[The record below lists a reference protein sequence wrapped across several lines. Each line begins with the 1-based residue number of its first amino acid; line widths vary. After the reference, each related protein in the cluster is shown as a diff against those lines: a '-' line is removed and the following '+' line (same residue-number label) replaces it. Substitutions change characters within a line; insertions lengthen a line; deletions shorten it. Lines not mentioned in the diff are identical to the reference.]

1 MKKYLFALIG
11 LLMIQSV
18 NSQLKYEKRIEFELK
33 DGYADEKMFTFGERG
48 LLMRSK
54 KIERVEND
62 EEWKFDFYSTDIT
75 LETTKTFRVDR
86 KYYLD
91 ETTQINGRL
100 HSFFRNKKG
109 EYALHSIDSKTMEEF
124 VVKGSFPKK
133 TWVQEMLIIGDYAH
147 FYTRFKKRE
156 LYLYSLNWKTGESKK
171 TPINIPNYKT
181 KSLSLLRMQQ
191 FEETDELLVFVRAV
205 SGMKTNEIVVVRY
218 DSQGNYLER
227 FLLTEDVERNFISIS
242 ASPIGDKHYVF
253 TGTYSSN
260 KTNSSQGL
268 YFCESENGKMNYVEY
283 YNFADLENF
292 FTYISDRKQEKIE
305 KKKERKKK
313 KGRELKFKYLIADH
327 PVIVLD
333 EGYLFIGEAYY
344 PTYRTETYTT
354 YSNGVAVTQTRQ
366 VFDGYQ
372 YTHAVVTRYNKY
384 GEMVWDQIFEMYPSY
399 KPFFVKRFISI
410 AEGDQDALNLV
421 FASRSRIVSK
431 SFSYEGEVISDRTS
445 DPIETGLDGDKTKW
459 SNSNVDYWYDD
470 YFIAYGRQKIK
481 NKEKGQR
488 KRFVYFVN
496 KIKFE

>member
-1 MKKYLFALIG
+1 
-11 LLMIQSV
+11 
-18 NSQLKYEKRIEFELK
+18 
-33 DGYADEKMFTFGERG
+33 
-48 LLMRSK
+48 
-54 KIERVEND
+54 
-62 EEWKFDFYSTDIT
+62 
-75 LETTKTFRVDR
+75 
-86 KYYLD
+86 
-91 ETTQINGRL
+91 
-100 HSFFRNKKG
+100 
-109 EYALHSIDSKTMEEF
+109 
-124 VVKGSFPKK
+124 
-133 TWVQEMLIIGDYAH
+133 
-147 FYTRFKKRE
+147 
-156 LYLYSLNWKTGESKK
+156 
-171 TPINIPNYKT
+171 
-181 KSLSLLRMQQ
+181 
-191 FEETDELLVFVRAV
+191 
-205 SGMKTNEIVVVRY
+205 
-218 DSQGNYLER
+218 
-227 FLLTEDVERNFISIS
+227 
-242 ASPIGDKHYVF
+242 
-253 TGTYSSN
+253 
-260 KTNSSQGL
+260 
-268 YFCESENGKMNYVEY
+268 
-283 YNFADLENF
+283 
-292 FTYISDRKQEKIE
+292 
-305 KKKERKKK
+305 
-313 KGRELKFKYLIADH
+313 
-327 PVIVLD
+327 LD